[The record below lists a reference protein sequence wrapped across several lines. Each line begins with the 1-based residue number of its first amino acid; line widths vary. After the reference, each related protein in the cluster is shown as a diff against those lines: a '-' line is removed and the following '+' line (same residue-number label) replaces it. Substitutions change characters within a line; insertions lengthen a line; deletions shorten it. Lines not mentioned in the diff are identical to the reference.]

1 MKRNLK
7 KLFMAVAVSAVSVFA
22 VLGASCDSSASEW
35 IEDKIDQIK
44 CEHVTTKVIERVLPT
59 CTEKGYTEGL
69 ECVDC
74 GKVVTKPD
82 EVKALGHTIVTY
94 EEVEATCLT
103 KGKTEGEYCTVC
115 ETWLKEIKDIKATG
129 HSVEVIEG
137 KDPTC
142 TETGLTN
149 GQACDKCGEV
159 YVAQKVIPALGHDVN
174 DSGNCKVCGEFSL
187 EALDLDNLYSK
198 SELINDDSN
207 YNLANG
213 ALLFVD
219 FTEGSNTAFSA
230 ISALKNGQPM
240 GFIPSIT
247 DWFGKGKVYL
257 SAFDENGEDL
267 MPGTEVSFLG
277 QYLVDDS
284 DNYGVM
290 YIEPNGFIEFED
302 KDGNIYSFNVNGDV
316 SVGVG
321 NAYIYIF

>member
-35 IEDKIDQIK
+35 IEDKIEQIK

-82 EVKALGHTIVTY
+82 EVQALGHTIVTY

-103 KGKTEGEYCTVC
+103 KGKTEGEYCMVC

-174 DSGNCKVCGEFSL
+174 DSGKCRVCGCYPI
-187 EALDLDNLYSK
+187 D
-198 SELINDDSN
+198 
-207 YNLANG
+207 G
-213 ALLFVD
+213 
-219 FTEGSNTAFSA
+219 
-230 ISALKNGQPM
+230 SALKSG
-240 GFIPSIT
+240 
-247 DWFGKGKVYL
+247 
-257 SAFDENGEDL
+257 
-267 MPGTEVSFLG
+267 
-277 QYLVDDS
+277 
-284 DNYGVM
+284 DNLTNYK
-290 YIEPNGFIEFED
+290 IRL
-302 KDGNIYSFNVNGDV
+302 KV
-316 SVGVG
+316 SVEEVIDSLPIDELALYDSAVDLITFNNGVLAVYQEG
-321 NAYIYIF
+321 FVLYDEDRNSLESFSFSELDSTLTVFGFDRTWFVSEVNYEDFSILLNYLEFY

>member
-1 MKRNLK
+1 MKKNLK
-7 KLFMAVAVSAVSVFA
+7 KVLMAVAVSAVSVFA

-35 IEDKIDQIK
+35 IEDKIEQIK

-94 EEVEATCLT
+94 EKVEATCLV
-103 KGKTEGEYCTVC
+103 KGKTEGEYCTTC

-129 HSVEVIEG
+129 HSVEVVEG

-174 DSGNCKVCGEFSL
+174 DSGNCKICGDFNL
-187 EALDLDNLYSK
+187 TALDLDSYYSK
-198 SELINDDSN
+198 ASEVENGQT
-207 YNLANG
+207 YNFRNG
-213 ALLFVD
+213 GLVFVD
-219 FTEGSNTAFSA
+219 LRESSNCSFRVM
-230 ISALKNGQPM
+230 SALKNGQPM
-240 GFIPSIT
+240 GFNPSVT
-247 DWFGKGKVYL
+247 DWSGHGAVYL
-257 SAFDENGEDL
+257 SAYDENGEEL
-267 MPGTEVSFLG
+267 IPGMEVSFLG
-277 QYLVDDS
+277 QYLVDDA
-284 DNYGVM
+284 DQYGVM

-302 KDGNIYSFNVNGDV
+302 TDGNIYSFNVSGV
-316 SVGVG
+316 SVSSGVG
-321 NAYIYIF
+321 SIYIF